1 MPAPPESGKV
11 FKHFGSNMKQQAQAI
26 TMDSQDDVLKRRLL
40 DFDFFLLCISVALFG
55 NAIVEILNVS
65 GF

>member
-1 MPAPPESGKV
+1 
-11 FKHFGSNMKQQAQAI
+11 
-26 TMDSQDDVLKRRLL
+26 MDSQDDVLKRRLL